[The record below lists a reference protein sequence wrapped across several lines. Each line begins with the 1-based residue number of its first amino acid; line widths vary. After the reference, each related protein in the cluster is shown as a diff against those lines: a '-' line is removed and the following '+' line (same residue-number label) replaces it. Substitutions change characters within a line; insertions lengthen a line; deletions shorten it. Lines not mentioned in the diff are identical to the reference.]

1 MAISPYHI
9 SSLLDKVYL
18 YTLNTLANTHTQTH
32 THIQTHTYT
41 HTHTEEFYKNFHKQM
56 QTILKHIRVK
66 PYITHKGVNIE
77 AHKGLNIA
85 HKGLNTTNIAHKG
98 LNLLPIQLLLTD
110 EFCGQGLQIHGH
122 Q

>member
-1 MAISPYHI
+1 
-9 SSLLDKVYL
+9 
-18 YTLNTLANTHTQTH
+18 
-32 THIQTHTYT
+32 
-41 HTHTEEFYKNFHKQM
+41 M

-85 HKGLNTTNIAHKG
+85 HKGLKTTNIAHKG
-98 LNLLPIQLLLTD
+98 LNQLPIQLLTD
-110 EFCGQGLQIHGH
+110 EFGGQGLQIHGH